1 MSHLIDT
8 GHHTIFHKAKD
19 SMTLKEDGALEVMFR
34 AASTCP
40 SRQPSVK
47 PTQRSARECLPK
59 PQEHRFLSH
68 TGLTKKGE
76 FRRQFSR
83 EEPLYAGDHVRPVRL
98 VSWLFSPFFSDSD

>member
-1 MSHLIDT
+1 MSRLIDT

-59 PQEHRFLSH
+59 PQERRFLSH